1 MSVEFAGSGAMPEPL
16 KQEQQ
21 AGTRELEQTMQAV
34 RDAIRADNAQQ
45 TSQVQE
51 ANELSAED
59 IAQAA
64 ESFAELAQSF
74 NRDLRFNVE
83 QELDTPIIRVI
94 DRSSGEMIRQI
105 PSEEVVELALKIRQY
120 NSDDSYDSA
129 TGFLID
135 SKV

>member
-1 MSVEFAGSGAMPEPL
+1 MVPEPI

-21 AGTRELEQTMQAV
+21 TGMRDIEQTIQAV
-34 RDAIRADNAQQ
+34 RQAISIDNAQQ
-45 TSQVQE
+45 NKQVQA

-59 IAQAA
+59 IAEAA
-64 ESFAELAQSF
+64 EVFAELAQRF
-74 NRDLRFNVE
+74 NRDLRFNVNND
-83 QELDTPIIRVI
+83 LDTPIIRVI

-105 PSEEVVELALKIRQY
+105 PSEEVVELAVKIRQY
-120 NSDDSYDSA
+120 NSNESYDSA